1 MCRQFDS
8 SQHHGNPL
16 IISGFLFLFT
26 LLFTLF
32 GFYTPFD
39 SIILCATK
47 YGVECGVFEWKL
59 HYTIPLIRAGCAAHC
74 VCSKCEQ
81 KTARSVNRNGYLLD
95 FS

>member
-8 SQHHGNPL
+8 SQHHQNPL

-47 YGVECGVFEWKL
+47 YGVECAETEFLSGNSTTLF
-59 HYTIPLIRAGCAAHC
+59 R
-74 VCSKCEQ
+74 
-81 KTARSVNRNGYLLD
+81 
-95 FS
+95 